1 MRSIYKYNILDGQD
15 GVITGPITKIISA
28 AEQHGNIV
36 VWAEVDTDVPARKFQ
51 VIPIGTG
58 WTLDPPA
65 GKECVLDTHTFLNTI
80 QLMGGNL
87 VLHIYYKEL
96 TPAIVKKPEP
106 SKEKVAVNAKEA
118 TFSGTITMINP
129 DILRKFVH

>member
-15 GVITGPITKIISA
+15 GVITGPITKIINA

-36 VWAEVDTDVPARKFQ
+36 VWAEVDTDAPARKFQ

-58 WTLDPPA
+58 WNLDPPSN
-65 GKECVLDTHTFLNTI
+65 KECVLDTHTFLNTI
-80 QLMGGNL
+80 QLMDGHL
-87 VLHIYYKEL
+87 VFHVYYKEL
-96 TPAIVKKPEP
+96 TPVIVKKPEP

-118 TFSGTITMINP
+118 TFSGTIAMINP